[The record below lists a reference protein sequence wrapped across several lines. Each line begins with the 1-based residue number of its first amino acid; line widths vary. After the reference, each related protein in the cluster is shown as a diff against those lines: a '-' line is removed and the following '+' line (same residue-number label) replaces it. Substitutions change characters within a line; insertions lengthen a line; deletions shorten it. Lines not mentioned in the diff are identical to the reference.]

1 MEPCLNGTLVQAD
14 RTNKEV
20 GLPLGRNTWGP
31 RPPPPYSDHLQELC
45 PGS

>member
-20 GLPLGRNTWGP
+20 GVATGQGP
-31 RPPPPYSDHLQELC
+31 R
-45 PGS
+45 GSGHTLVSVIVTVHKSSI